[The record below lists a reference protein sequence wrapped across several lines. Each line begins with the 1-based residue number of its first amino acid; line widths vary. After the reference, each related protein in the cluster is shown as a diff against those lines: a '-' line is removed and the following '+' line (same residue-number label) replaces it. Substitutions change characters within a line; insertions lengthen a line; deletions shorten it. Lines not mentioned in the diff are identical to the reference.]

1 MILRIF
7 LRESKGEKERKRI
20 LLDIFTKEGRVVTR
34 LIIDCVALREIGHG

>member
-1 MILRIF
+1 MDDSSNF
-7 LRESKGEKERKRI
+7 LTREREKRKRI